1 MLTPEKMGK
10 ILIAAP
16 RDLMGPVIAELYRQ
30 RLFHIEDFVED
41 EQQQEYQGFR
51 IGVPLEG
58 ASETSR
64 ELIRLRSVTSAF
76 SIKPEEMTPGETVR
90 TAKLK
95 ERIEKDLPAIEDE
108 VENLLNRRSAI
119 ENQVKETEG
128 KIDALSPFAEVP
140 IDLSLLSGYRT
151 VSVLAGFVPRQ
162 IELDAPREEYFLASK
177 KANLVIVAVPTEYRP
192 DVERKLLDAQFEALP
207 IPPEKGMAKERLAE
221 YSARLELLQKELGE
235 VSASIDS
242 LKTDYAGFL
251 AACDELLSS
260 DVERAEAP
268 LRFATTDHAF
278 IAEGWVPRDTIGV
291 ISERIGTA
299 TEGRAF
305 VTELPLDKEKDV
317 IPVEYDNVKFAK
329 PTQLLMDVYS
339 RPKYTEIDPTLSV
352 AIVFPIFFGL
362 ILGDVG
368 YGAMVLAFALALQR
382 FVTAEDGRM
391 LLKVLRNAGIS
402 SIIFGFLYSEFLGF
416 PIPGIPPLLPS
427 RHLAIGGTAEG
438 GAEAGPAVPELMM
451 MAVWLGILHITLGRI
466 FGIVNH
472 ARQDHGKHRILAILA
487 NLGWLLVM
495 YGILLAI
502 LSVFDLPYMPV
513 LTGFPPVV
521 GGLSIIAIIGL
532 VMVLVGVL
540 FIVRDSALEIVEL
553 PTILSHVL
561 SYARIVGVGL
571 SSVAIAGVI
580 NLIAIGL
587 IIEPQL
593 EHLTILGVV
602 FIIIGV
608 VVFLIGHLMNAILGM
623 LGGGLQS
630 LRLNYVEFFTK
641 FYKGGGKKYNPFG
654 MKRRFTED

>member
-1 MLTPEKMGK
+1 MLAPEKMSK

-16 RDLMGPVIAELYRQ
+16 RDVMGPVITELYRQ
-30 RLFHIEDFVED
+30 HLFHIEDFVED
-41 EQQQEYQGFR
+41 EQQEYHGFR

-58 ASETSR
+58 ASETSK

-76 SIKPEEMTPGETVR
+76 SIKPEDMTPGERVR
-90 TAKLK
+90 TTQLK

-108 VENLLNRRSAI
+108 VERLLNRRSAL
-119 ENQVKETEG
+119 ENNEKEIEG
-128 KIDALSPFAEVP
+128 KIDALSPFTEVP

-151 VSVLAGFVPRQ
+151 VTVLAGFVPKK
-162 IELDAPREEYFLASK
+162 IELDAPCEEFFLASK
-177 KANLVIVAVPTEYRP
+177 KANLLIVAVPNEYRP
-192 DVERKLLDAQFEALP
+192 DVERKLLDAQFQALT
-207 IPPEKGMAKERLAE
+207 IPPEKGLAKERLAE
-221 YSARLELLQKELGE
+221 YSARLELLEREIGE

-242 LKTDYAGFL
+242 LKTDYSGFL
-251 AACDELLSS
+251 AACDELLSI
-260 DVERAEAP
+260 DVETAEAP

-278 IAEGWVPRDTIGV
+278 IAEGWVPIDTTV
-291 ISERIGTA
+291 SISEGIADA
-299 TEGRAF
+299 TGGKAF
-305 VTELPLDKEKDV
+305 VTVLPVDKEKDV

-329 PTQLLMDVYS
+329 PTQLLMDIYS

-368 YGAMVLAFALALQR
+368 YGAMVLAFALALKR
-382 FVTAEDGRM
+382 FITAEDGQM

-427 RHLAIGGTAEG
+427 RHLAIGGTAHG
-438 GAEAGPAVPELMM
+438 GAEAAGPAVPELMM
-451 MAVWLGILHITLGRI
+451 MAVWLGILHITLGRV
-466 FGIVNH
+466 FGIINH

-487 NLGWLLVM
+487 NFGWLLVM
-495 YGILLAI
+495 YGILIAI
-502 LSVFDLPYMPV
+502 LSVFELPYMPN

-521 GGLSIIAIIGL
+521 DGLSVVAITGL
-532 VMVLVGVL
+532 VMVVIGVL

-593 EHLTILGVV
+593 EHLTILGIV

-654 MKRRFTED
+654 MKRRFTDD

>member
-64 ELIRLRSVTSAF
+64 DLIRLRSVTSAF
-76 SIKPEEMTPGETVR
+76 SIRPEEMTPGEKVR
-90 TAKLK
+90 AAQLK

-108 VENLLNRRSAI
+108 VENLLNRRAAI
-119 ENQVKETEG
+119 ENQVKEIEG

-151 VSVLAGFVPRQ
+151 VSVLAGFLPKQ

-177 KANLVIVAVPTEYRP
+177 KANLLIVAVPTEYRT

-235 VSASIDS
+235 VSASIES

-278 IAEGWVPRDTIGV
+278 IAEGWVPRDTIST
-291 ISERIGTA
+291 ISEGIGTS
-299 TEGRAF
+299 TGGRAF
-305 VTELPLDKEKDV
+305 VTELPVDKERDV

-513 LTGFPPVV
+513 LTGFPPLVD
-521 GGLSIIAIIGL
+521 GLSIIAIIGL